1 MLSIF
6 YLFKSFRI
14 YFSHR
19 NKVKEVF
26 SYDEGVSL
34 KWMLLFLIG
43 YILYVIS
50 FIVLEPDSSPF
61 FVYIPMF
68 IYLVFIGF
76 MGNKQHQVS
85 IDKIADYMEAPLE
98 LSTGK
103 SIGIDTVKRK
113 ELKAKLTNLMLELE
127 PYVDSQLTVYQ
138 LAKQLGTNSSYLSTV
153 MNSDFEMNFTS
164 YINSYRIEK
173 SKALFEDLENKNFT
187 IEAIGQMAGF
197 KSKSAFNRWFKE
209 FTGETPSTYKKK
221 LKA

>member
-1 MLSIF
+1 
-6 YLFKSFRI
+6 
-14 YFSHR
+14 
-19 NKVKEVF
+19 
-26 SYDEGVSL
+26 
-34 KWMLLFLIG
+34 
-43 YILYVIS
+43 
-50 FIVLEPDSSPF
+50 
-61 FVYIPMF
+61 MF